1 MILTMYDLRHLGNF
15 AKCQA
20 KHLQFDLPLWVTVLT
35 SANHV
40 FLVMNAA
47 ANLFLFMLTG
57 TQVCNYI
64 ISLFINKRLV
74 FNEMLQQSASKGK
87 SKAA

>member
-1 MILTMYDLRHLGNF
+1 MYDLRHLGNF
-15 AKCQA
+15 AKCQV
-20 KHLQFDLPLWVTVLT
+20 KHLQFNIPLWVTVLT

-57 TQVCNYI
+57 TQVMYI
-64 ISLFINKRLV
+64 YYLHLG
-74 FNEMLQQSASKGK
+74 SKIGT
-87 SKAA
+87 